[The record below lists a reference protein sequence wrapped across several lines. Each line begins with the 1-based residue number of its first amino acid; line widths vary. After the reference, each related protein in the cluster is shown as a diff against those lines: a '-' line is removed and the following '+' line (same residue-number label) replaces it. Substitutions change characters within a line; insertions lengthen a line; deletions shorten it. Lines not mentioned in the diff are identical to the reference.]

1 MNGHVSDIKAW
12 LKLKLIASTQLSFL
26 PKLLLEMKVNG
37 LEDTLLH
44 VIVSFYPH
52 RTRRPLNLEQSRFF
66 LKYISHNH
74 SESESLGGGGR
85 KETRKKYDSTIPCTW
100 GELSTA

>member
-1 MNGHVSDIKAW
+1 MYYTCECPSLPSGWVNGHVSDIKAW

-66 LKYISHNH
+66 LRNTLVI
-74 SESESLGGGGR
+74 
-85 KETRKKYDSTIPCTW
+85 
-100 GELSTA
+100 TAYSSG